1 MTVRIKPRDN
11 DFTKNRLMRGG
22 PGDKFVGKGKV
33 NMSSWFK
40 DVDILEDQI
49 RSGELPFFCTAPFQM
64 VYTTTRGEYAPCSW
78 VKEGYNPNIKDVS
91 IKDYFINDKNLNE
104 LRREMTTPGSDLKL
118 AKKWCLNCRHQ
129 EEHYGRSRRQAALKI
144 QTNDHGIWPGIRN
157 AVEYFKRNNRGVFQD
172 RVLEIQVKAFGNKCN
187 LDCYMCVPYD
197 STTRLKSIHSKE
209 LQGENVFSEYS
220 KTPLKSFEKQE
231 LKSVVEQIVE
241 LAPYIYNLKFIGG
254 EPLVMKNF
262 YLLLEQIV
270 KTGHADK
277 MMVKYQTNMT
287 VTSFENIKI
296 TEFIP
301 KFMNFEFTVS
311 LDGMGKTVE
320 YVRLSLIHI

>member
-1 MTVRIKPRDN
+1 
-11 DFTKNRLMRGG
+11 
-22 PGDKFVGKGKV
+22 
-33 NMSSWFK
+33 
-40 DVDILEDQI
+40 
-49 RSGELPFFCTAPFQM
+49 
-64 VYTTTRGEYAPCSW
+64 
-78 VKEGYNPNIKDVS
+78 
-91 IKDYFINDKNLNE
+91 
-104 LRREMTTPGSDLKL
+104 MTTPGSDLKL

-241 LAPYIYNLKFIGG
+241 LAVSYTHLTLPTIL
-254 EPLVMKNF
+254 LV
-262 YLLLEQIV
+262 
-270 KTGHADK
+270 
-277 MMVKYQTNMT
+277 
-287 VTSFENIKI
+287 
-296 TEFIP
+296 
-301 KFMNFEFTVS
+301 
-311 LDGMGKTVE
+311 
-320 YVRLSLIHI
+320 